1 MATGLVECQQSQEHN
16 PTVCA
21 SIGAHLL
28 HGHIPPAMPQAQQG
42 AGAAVPTPTF
52 RHTSIIHIDIKI
64 RSECC
69 VFKVWSL
76 ERDVS
81 DILDADLTTNKGKEM
96 SITASLDKY

>member
-1 MATGLVECQQSQEHN
+1 MEYN

-28 HGHIPPAMPQAQQG
+28 HGHILPAMPQAQQG
-42 AGAAVPTPTF
+42 AGVAVLNPTC
-52 RHTSIIHIDIKI
+52 RHTSIIQVDIKI

-81 DILDADLTTNKGKEM
+81 DILGADLITNKDKEM
-96 SITASLDKY
+96 SITASLDEY